1 MVGQGSQKYPGASRK
16 YWYQD
21 DYGGDAMEVNT
32 VVLHTTEGRTVP
44 SYGGGS
50 VAPNLTALPDL
61 DARKLVWYQHF
72 DIDISSRAL
81 ANRPGGVE
89 TNTLNVCQV
98 ELVGTCDPKT
108 HAEWGDAPHIYWPQA
123 PEWALREVARYLVWM
138 RQEHGVPLSGPKAW
152 LPYPES
158 AGSRNGQRMSG
169 RAWNAFKGICGHQH
183 VPENCV
189 HPDTPILRAD
199 LTWVPAADLRVGEE
213 IVSFDEE
220 TIAVGS
226 TNGGRRY
233 RRGVVT
239 RNDPGLKDSYRV
251 GTAGG
256 EVVAT
261 ADHPWLVRLPF
272 ANRGSRTAWV
282 VSRDLVPL
290 DHRIISVGRPW
301 EPEGTGIAGRPAGA
315 PDADGHAFAGGQD
328 GSWADAGQVG
338 GAVLDRGSCRSTGTL
353 LPEQSGRPQWLLPAA
368 ERTWEGA
375 VVGRTTGDVVVLGVE
390 HIGEQPIASISTS
403 TRTYIANG
411 LLCHNSHGDPGA
423 IDFAALLTYA
433 KADVG
438 VEDAGVDPG

>member
-1 MVGQGSQKYPGASRK
+1 
-16 YWYQD
+16 
-21 DYGGDAMEVNT
+21 
-32 VVLHTTEGRTVP
+32 VP

-50 VAPNLTALPDL
+50 AAPNLTALPDL

-81 ANRPGGVE
+81 VNKPGGVE

-108 HAEWGDAPHIYWPQA
+108 HAKWGDAPHIYWPQA
-123 PEWALREVARYLVWM
+123 PEWALREVARCLVWLH
-138 RQEHGVPLSGPKAW
+138 QEHGVPLSGPKVW

-158 AGSRNGQRMSG
+158 AGARNGQRMSG
-169 RAWNAFKGICGHQH
+169 KAWNAFKGICGHQH

-189 HPDTPILRAD
+189 HPRTPILRAD

-220 TIAVGS
+220 TIVIGS
-226 TNGGRRY
+226 ANGGRRY

-251 GTAGG
+251 RTAGG

-261 ADHPWLVRLPF
+261 ADHPWLVRLPY
-272 ANRGSRTAWV
+272 ASRGSRTVWV
-282 VSRDLVPL
+282 RSRDLVPL
-290 DHRIISVGRPW
+290 EHRIISIGKPW
-301 EPEGTGIAGRPAGA
+301 GPEDTGIAVRPAGA
-315 PDADGHAFAGGQD
+315 PDADGHAFAGGRD
-328 GSWADAGQVG
+328 GSGSDSAQVG
-338 GAVLDRGSCRSTGTL
+338 GAVLDREPGRATETL
-353 LPEQSGRPQWLLPAA
+353 RPGPSGPSGQRPQWLLPVA

-403 TRTYIANG
+403 IRTYVANG

-423 IDFAALLTYA
+423 IDFATLLSYA
-433 KADVG
+433 K
-438 VEDAGVDPG
+438 EDAGDDNPD